1 MMDRLV
7 VLDKGAIVEQGTHAD
22 LVDSGGIYSQLWA
35 RQSGGFLE
43 MDQVEDAAQ

>member
-7 VLDKGAIVEQGTHAD
+7 VLDKGEIVEQGTHAE